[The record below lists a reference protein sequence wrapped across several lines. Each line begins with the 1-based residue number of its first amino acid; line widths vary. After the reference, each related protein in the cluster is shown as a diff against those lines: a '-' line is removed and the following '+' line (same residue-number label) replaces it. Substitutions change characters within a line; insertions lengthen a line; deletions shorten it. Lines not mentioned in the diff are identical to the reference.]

1 MIIFTATD
9 DDAIVTL
16 EKRDNMYVVQLT
28 ANNNVILHTEFASYV
43 RAVRDFAHVIACE
56 LASYADNEQ
65 EQIEIESIAR

>member
-16 EKRDNMYVVQLT
+16 EKHDNVYVVQLT
-28 ANNNVILHTEFASYV
+28 ANNNVVVRTEFASYA
-43 RAVRDFAHVIACE
+43 RAVRDFLYVIACE
-56 LASYADNEQ
+56 LAPYAEDEQ